1 AFSTVAATIRDE
13 LGARGDDLIAR
24 LDPAPVS
31 VASIGQVHRGRLA
44 DGTDVAVKVRHQGID
59 TAIRSDFRAAG
70 LGAVM
75 ARLMAPGAAGGR
87 AGPPF
92 RPPAAAATVKDNIAE
107 AEARFLEECD
117 YALEADRQD
126 PFGQLFAG
134 HPIVV
139 VPAVHRAWSTP
150 RVLTTTW
157 QAGVGLD

>member
-31 VASIGQVHRGRLA
+31 VASIGQVHSGRLA

-70 LGAVM
+70 LGAGM
-75 ARLMAPGAAGGR
+75 ARLMAPG
-87 AGPPF
+87 
-92 RPPAAAATVKDNIAE
+92 AAATVKDNIAE

-126 PFGQLFAG
+126 RFGQLFAG